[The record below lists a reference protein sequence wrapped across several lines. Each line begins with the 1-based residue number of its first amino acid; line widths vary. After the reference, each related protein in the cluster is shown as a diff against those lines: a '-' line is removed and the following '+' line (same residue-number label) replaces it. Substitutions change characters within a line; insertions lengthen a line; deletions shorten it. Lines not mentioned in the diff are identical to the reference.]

1 MAVAQLA
8 MGRCPA
14 DAGSVALRDH
24 PFDLGVPP
32 PKVGIHLIAVDAD
45 GNHFGATT
53 AAQSDDRP
61 PVALSLLG

>member
-8 MGRCPA
+8 VGRCPA
-14 DAGSVALRDH
+14 DAGSVALRD

-32 PKVGIHLIAVDAD
+32 PKMGIHLIAVDAD
-45 GNHFGATT
+45 GNDVGATT